1 MLKSIEATGHAG
13 VLDGYSGRTSQAPE
27 FGEWNL
33 IYGWNASGKT
43 TLSRVIALLEPNRS
57 SRLPS
62 GAYARFTVDGG
73 SLDTRKEADQGVLHV
88 RVFNRDFVDDNLS
101 DHTSAPALFI
111 IGSANIRLVSRITQL
126 GRRHAKVAE
135 LYRAAQRQKEDAAKA
150 RDRQATDL
158 ATACGTALGIRAF
171 RAPDLRS
178 LAGHIVGNERDHLLN
193 AGALEDAVST
203 ARDRDEYTPVPS
215 PLWQPPGRLPEAADI
230 AVLLRATP
238 KQQALQRLIENRA
251 LSDWVRAGLRF
262 HEHGTQCAFCGHDA
276 GEALND
282 YTKHF
287 SDEYQQQHAAIS
299 AAILRL
305 DQAEPR
311 PSVPHE
317 KEWMP
322 GVRDRVKAV
331 LAELEQWNESELQ
344 IRRVWRDQL
353 QQKLASMDSSIEPL
367 PASDR
372 LGPIA
377 AIATQ
382 LNALVQEHN
391 EACRQAAVL
400 RQAAADRVKRHFA
413 ARYVLD
419 DEAVEGEAMLAS
431 AKDHLQRVER
441 VGNRVRA
448 ALEAARTELQKTSVA
463 AVEINALLRRILGNR
478 VSVEQAED
486 GQLRFMRATAP
497 ATNLSDGEK
506 TAVSLAYFLVS
517 LKQHS
522 NSLSDTIVFID
533 DPICSLDA
541 NHIYDVA
548 YLLLRQ
554 LSDCKQLF
562 ISTHNSEFFNTIK
575 QEWTERG
582 DFKKRHKGYLM
593 HRNGTRSEL
602 IALPSHLVK
611 FRSDYHYVFHC
622 LIQIQRSTSQD
633 VDAYTHCPNL
643 VRRFLEMYLGFRVPA
658 AQGFQQKLSILIDDE
673 SVRDA
678 LARFADE
685 GSHSQSTLRLL
696 EYSDFSVM
704 SRGMVG
710 KVLDALQ
717 TKDPPHYAALIAA
730 VG

>member
-1 MLKSIEATGHAG
+1 MLKCIEAISHAG

-27 FGEWNL
+27 FGERNL

-57 SRLPS
+57 SRLPG
-62 GAYARFTVDGG
+62 GAYARFAVAGG
-73 SLDTRKEADQGVLHV
+73 SLDTRKEADRGVLHV

-111 IGSANIRLVSRITQL
+111 IGSANIRLASRITQL
-126 GRRHAKVAE
+126 GRRRAKVAD
-135 LYRAAQRQKEDAAKA
+135 LYRAAQRQNEDAAKA

-171 RAPDLRS
+171 RAPDLRTV
-178 LAGHIVGNERDHLLN
+178 AGRIAGNEREHLLD
-193 AGALEDAVST
+193 AGPLEDAVNT
-203 ARDRDEYTPVPS
+203 ARDRDEYAPVAS
-215 PLWQPPGRLPEAADI
+215 PLWQPPCRLPEAADI
-230 AVLLRATP
+230 AALLRATP
-238 KQQALQRLIENRA
+238 KQQALQRLTENRA
-251 LSDWVRAGLRF
+251 LGDWIRAGLRF

-282 YTKHF
+282 YAKHF

-299 AAILRL
+299 AAILRF
-305 DQAEPR
+305 DQVEPR

-331 LAELEQWNESELQ
+331 LAELEQWNESELRV
-344 IRRVWRDQL
+344 RRAWRDQL
-353 QQKLASMDSSIEPL
+353 QQKLANMDSEVEPL
-367 PASDR
+367 TASDR
-372 LGPIA
+372 LSPIV
-377 AIATQ
+377 AIASR
-382 LNALVQEHN
+382 LNALAREHN
-391 EACRQAAVL
+391 EACRQAAAL

-419 DEAVEGEAMLAS
+419 GEATEREAMLVS
-431 AKDHLQRVER
+431 VKDHLQRVER

-448 ALEAARTELQKTSVA
+448 ALEAARAELQKSSVA
-463 AVEINALLRRILGNR
+463 AVEINALLKRILGNR

-575 QEWTERG
+575 QEWTEWG

-593 HRNGTRSEL
+593 HRNDTRSEL
-602 IALPSHLVK
+602 IALPSHLVN

-633 VDAYTHCPNL
+633 VAAYTHCPNL

-696 EYSDFSVM
+696 EYSDFSAM

-710 KVLDALQ
+710 KVLEALQ
-717 TKDPPHYAALIAA
+717 TKDPPHYAALLAA